1 MLTNAA
7 KVLLKVSRPPRRPG
21 ESRDPLV
28 RPLPI
33 LSRRARRWMRAV
45 FGWGGSRLSPGR
57 RGGRAKSLFLLVRI
71 ELFPG
76 VLDLRDRL
84 ELDIGKS
91 AVHLLDP
98 AQIDVLDN
106 VARLRIDR
114 DRAARAF
121 RVLPGLE
128 KIHRFVGGELALC
141 RLDHVEDRPMPS
153 QPPTENMSGIAF
165 SV

>member
-7 KVLLKVSRPPRRPG
+7 KVLLKVSRPPECGVPAKAGIHSSAHRRPYQA
-21 ESRDPLV
+21 E
-28 RPLPI
+28 
-33 LSRRARRWMRAV
+33 RRWMRAV
-45 FGWGGSRLSPGR
+45 CGWGGSRLSPGR
-57 RGGRAKSLFLLVRI
+57 RGGRAKSLFLFRRVQL
-71 ELFPG
+71 LPG

-128 KIHRFVGGELALC
+128 EVHRFVGGELAL
-141 RLDHVEDRPMPS
+141 
-153 QPPTENMSGIAF
+153 
-165 SV
+165 

>member
-45 FGWGGSRLSPGR
+45 CGWGGSRLSPGR
-57 RGGRAKSLFLLVRI
+57 RGGRAKSLFLLGRI

-114 DRAARAF
+114 DRAAPAF
-121 RVLPGLE
+121 RGTTRRE
-128 KIHRFVGGELALC
+128 EGT
-141 RLDHVEDRPMPS
+141 RLV
-153 QPPTENMSGIAF
+153 
-165 SV
+165 